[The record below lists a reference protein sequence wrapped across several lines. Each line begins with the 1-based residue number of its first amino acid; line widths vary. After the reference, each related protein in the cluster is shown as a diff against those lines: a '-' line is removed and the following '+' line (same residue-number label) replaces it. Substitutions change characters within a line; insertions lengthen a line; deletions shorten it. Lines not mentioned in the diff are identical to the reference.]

1 MINYW
6 KNKRKKKT
14 KKNLEDVA
22 RLKNETNI
30 SMDQNRNRNARDQGV
45 ETMVLVSKRWLKW
58 MGIRLLQN
66 APFGAK
72 EWLQKNTN

>member
-6 KNKRKKKT
+6 KNKRKKKNR

-30 SMDQNRNRNARDQGV
+30 SMDQNRNRNARGQEV
-45 ETMVLVSKRWLKW
+45 ETMVLVSKR
-58 MGIRLLQN
+58 
-66 APFGAK
+66 
-72 EWLQKNTN
+72 